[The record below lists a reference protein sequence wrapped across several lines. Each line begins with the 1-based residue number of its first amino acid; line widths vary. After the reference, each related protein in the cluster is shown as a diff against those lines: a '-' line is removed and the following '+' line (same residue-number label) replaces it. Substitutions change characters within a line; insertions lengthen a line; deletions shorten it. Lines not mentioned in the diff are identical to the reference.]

1 MRFVI
6 FVSLLVTKLVR
17 SGAARW
23 GRIHPGSM
31 DVLVNMDGDGK
42 NISKTIEN
50 MYFNRAQLAQ
60 DMLELTHRWNFS
72 GYTLDWVQIVNLM
85 Q

>member
-1 MRFVI
+1 
-6 FVSLLVTKLVR
+6 
-17 SGAARW
+17 
-23 GRIHPGSM
+23 M